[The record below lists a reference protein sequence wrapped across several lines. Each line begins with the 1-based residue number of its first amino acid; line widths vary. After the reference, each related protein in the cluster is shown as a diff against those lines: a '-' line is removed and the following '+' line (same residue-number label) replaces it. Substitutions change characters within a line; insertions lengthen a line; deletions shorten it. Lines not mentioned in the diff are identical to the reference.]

1 MTEIELIEA
10 IRTDVAAHG
19 KATLAALHMIEEGLK
34 IFPQSARLWILRGDL
49 IQLSDEEAPYSPD
62 DALTS
67 YHTALEYEPS
77 SIEAHESIGRFLDAV
92 LDKPAEAEPYFR
104 KAILL
109 GGSETA
115 EEGLAQVLEQLGR
128 SE

>member
-1 MTEIELIEA
+1 MIEIELIEA
-10 IRTDVAAHG
+10 IRADVAAHG
-19 KATLAALHMIEEGLK
+19 KATPAGLHMIEEGLK
-34 IFPQSARLWILRGDL
+34 MFPQSARLWILRGDL
-49 IQLSDEEAPYSPD
+49 IQLSDEKAPYSLD
-62 DALTS
+62 DVLTS
-67 YHTALEYEPS
+67 YRTALEYEPS

-115 EEGLAQVLEQLGR
+115 EEGLAQVLEQLSR